1 MGLAGFAAALPT
13 DDYVFLLGR
22 PPISE
27 LIGFV
32 RTMALDGQNVDQ
44 GALATE
50 WRAANNHLKGVEK
63 NEAGVA
69 DNPPQ
74 QPLPASMQP
83 FADQVA
89 ADSAFQQA
97 YQSVPTRFALLE
109 LDRLVVHQK
118 FINLGFVGALKASLP
133 ATLSE
138 EDVARL
144 AFGVGRADPMVRF
157 MQQGSNLYAAICPSN
172 DFRFLEAKVIP
183 PTQVQG
189 LSSSGRPHKCIVLT
203 VGFGSNYLSA
213 IEVEGRLLLHNGS
226 HRAYALRDLGV
237 THAPFVVQQVSQR
250 EELEL
255 VIGGDVQ
262 ANPDRYLKEPRPPML
277 KDYFDAELRKVVPV
291 PRKNRLVRVQYVV
304 EQSDVPAT

>member
-1 MGLAGFAAALPT
+1 MAGFAAAPPT

-44 GALATE
+44 GGLATE
-50 WRAANNHLKGVEK
+50 WRGANDHLKGLQK

-69 DNPPQ
+69 DNPTLH
-74 QPLPASMQP
+74 PLPASMQP

-89 ADSAFQQA
+89 ADPTFQQG
-97 YQSVPTRFALLE
+97 YQSVPTRFSLLE

-118 FINLGFVGALKASLP
+118 FINLGFVGAIKASLP
-133 ATLSE
+133 ATLTE

-144 AFGVGRADPMVRF
+144 AFGVGRAAPSVRF
-157 MQQGSNLYAAICPSN
+157 MQQGSNIYTAICPSN
-172 DFRFLEAKVIP
+172 DFRFLEAKVIA

-189 LSSSGRPHKCIVLT
+189 LSSSGRPYASIVLT

-237 THAPFVVQQVSQR
+237 THAPFVLQSVSRR
-250 EELEL
+250 EELDL